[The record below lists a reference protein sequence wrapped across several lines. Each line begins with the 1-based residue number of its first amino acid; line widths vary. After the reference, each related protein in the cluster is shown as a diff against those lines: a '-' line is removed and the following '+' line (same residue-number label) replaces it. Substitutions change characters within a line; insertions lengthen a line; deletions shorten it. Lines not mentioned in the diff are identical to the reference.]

1 MNKLIIFILIIYSL
15 AIPLFSA
22 GTDHAT
28 GEVFAYKNREY
39 ETDGLLKIIVKE
51 WVTAKGA
58 EVEGIGNTNV
68 EIPSTKVNKSDFD
81 PFSVYVYTNL
91 QNAVTV
97 DVIFGD
103 FISDDSDMKITPDY
117 VRWFKYSGNGVK
129 QFFDPK
135 TAKLK
140 SFDSGDVMEGNTY
153 YRYRY
158 YPTMEYV
165 DNNKFKVY
173 FMYDKVEN
181 ASLDKNVEF
190 PNSSQKQSFDT
201 QGDLL
206 VLPGISTNREICFEV
221 VYRWKITSKLY
232 NSLPEGVKFV
242 STVTINIK
250 VD

>member
-1 MNKLIIFILIIYSL
+1 M
-15 AIPLFSA
+15 FSA

-51 WVTAKGA
+51 WVNKR

-68 EIPSTKVNKSDFD
+68 EIPSSKVNKSDFD

-117 VRWFKYSGNGVK
+117 VRWFKYSGNGDK
-129 QFFDPK
+129 KIFDLK
-135 TAKLK
+135 KETLK

-173 FMYDKVEN
+173 FKYSKVD
-181 ASLDKNVEF
+181 ASQGNVDF
-190 PNSSQKQSFDT
+190 SGQSIQTFDT
-201 QGDLL
+201 QGNLL
-206 VLPGISTNREICFEV
+206 VLPGINPDTSKCFEV
-221 VYRWKITSKLY
+221 VYRWKITSELY

>member
-68 EIPSTKVNKSDFD
+68 EIPSSKVNKSDFD

-117 VRWFKYSGNGVK
+117 VRWFKYSGNGDTK
-129 QFFDPK
+129 FFDPK
-135 TAKLK
+135 KATLK

-173 FMYDKVEN
+173 FKYSKVEN
-181 ASLDKNVEF
+181 ASQGNVNF
-190 PNSSQKQSFDT
+190 SGKSIQTFDT
-201 QGDLL
+201 QGNLL
-206 VLPGISTNREICFEV
+206 VLPGITPNTSKCFEV
-221 VYRWKITSKLY
+221 VYRWIITPELY

-242 STVTINIK
+242 STVTINVE

>member
-1 MNKLIIFILIIYSL
+1 MNKLFIIILILYTL
-15 AIPLFSA
+15 AIPIFSA
-22 GTDHAT
+22 GADHAS
-28 GEVFAYKNREY
+28 GEVYAYKNREY

-51 WVTAKGA
+51 WVNKR

-68 EIPSTKVNKSDFD
+68 EIPSSKVNKSDFD

-117 VRWFKYSGNGVK
+117 VRWFKYSGNGDTK
-129 QFFDPK
+129 FFDPK
-135 TAKLK
+135 KATLK

-173 FMYDKVEN
+173 FKYSKVEN
-181 ASLDKNVEF
+181 ASQGNVNF
-190 PNSSQKQSFDT
+190 SGKSIQTFDT
-201 QGDLL
+201 QGNLL
-206 VLPGISTNREICFEV
+206 VLPGITPNTSKCFEV
-221 VYRWKITSKLY
+221 VYRWIITPELY

-242 STVTINIK
+242 STVTINVE